1 MRQLPFLMR
10 GVQKLSAT
18 ARGIYHNLKETEY
31 IASNGEL
38 ILHFS
43 SAVYCRKFIDRV
55 ESEREMLRKKLGGMY
70 DSFNFDIVSDLML
83 YRKIEKRG
91 EYGTLKGM
99 GMGWRQLDQ
108 YALRKMTEKNT
119 TDWQEMQRQR

>member
-1 MRQLPFLMR
+1 MKE
-10 GVQKLSAT
+10 VQNLSAT
-18 ARGIYHNLKETEY
+18 ARGIYHNLKETDY
-31 IASNGEL
+31 IATNGEL

-55 ESEREMLRKKLGGMY
+55 DSERELLRKKLGSVY

-108 YALRKMTEKNT
+108 YALRKMTEKCIT
-119 TDWQEMQRQR
+119 SWQEAQRQR